1 MRIYQAKCDN
11 KGHLRLSRKNP
22 ENDKI
27 LKSLEKATNYLLFL
41 IKLDRKSNQGFVH
54 LPPPKEF
61 LFKTLQYLKSTLE
74 IVWHPNSKVIIP
86 TLIFLLPTPKK
97 YIARKIR
104 TLRKTTYKRILI
116 ELVTMPIPSP
126 QKNKLRERYI
136 LP

>member
-1 MRIYQAKCDN
+1 MRIYQDKCDN
-11 KGHLRLSRKNP
+11 KGHLHLSRKNP

-54 LPPPKEF
+54 FPPPKEF